1 MRCFYRYL
9 HKSIN
14 LPMAQTSNAIDRR
27 FSTPYYT
34 NTNYSYI
41 KSKPNGAFSAASCFG
56 RSGCWGRGGGGGVLT
71 AWLGSAYWFGSH
83 CLRRVITP
91 LLFLGESRRQRCL
104 ITCTYTDIDRRTH
117 AERIRV
123 VVVKEEVVRRR
134 ERKSSSSTT
143 QTAWCTSTAVF
154 HKIGRQKYLW
164 ICLVLKDW
172 NRKREKAE

>member
-56 RSGCWGRGGGGGVLT
+56 RSGCWGRGGGVLT

-91 LLFLGESRRQRCL
+91 LLFLGEVAS
-104 ITCTYTDIDRRTH
+104 
-117 AERIRV
+117 AEVFDHLYAYWNWQTNLRGTNSEWWR
-123 VVVKEEVVRRR
+123 KKSLGGE
-134 ERKSSSSTT
+134 KSSTPDGMMPH
-143 QTAWCTSTAVF
+143 STAVF
-154 HKIGRQKYLW
+154 HK
-164 ICLVLKDW
+164 
-172 NRKREKAE
+172 NR

>member
-56 RSGCWGRGGGGGVLT
+56 RSGCWGSGGEHPNGVVRERLLIWQSLPKT
-71 AWLGSAYWFGSH
+71 GNYFSFVF
-83 CLRRVITP
+83 RRVASAEVFDHLYAYRNWQTNSRGTNSSGEGISRSEERNTP
-91 LLFLGESRRQRCL
+91 PRRH
-104 ITCTYTDIDRRTH
+104 D
-117 AERIRV
+117 A
-123 VVVKEEVVRRR
+123 
-134 ERKSSSSTT
+134 T
-143 QTAWCTSTAVF
+143 QHCGFS
-154 HKIGRQKYLW
+154 
-164 ICLVLKDW
+164 
-172 NRKREKAE
+172 

>member
-41 KSKPNGAFSAASCFG
+41 KSKPNGAFSGAACFG
-56 RSGCWGRGGGGGVLT
+56 RRGRVGGSVLT

-104 ITCTYTDIDRRTH
+104 ITCTHIEIDRRTH
-117 AERIRV
+117 AERFAV
-123 VVVKEEVVRRR
+123 EKEEVVRRR
-134 ERKSSSSTT
+134 KIFRPDIVMHG
-143 QTAWCTSTAVF
+143 TAVF
-154 HKIGRQKYLW
+154 RKIGRRKYLFCLEKMESW
-164 ICLVLKDW
+164 I
-172 NRKREKAE
+172 NRMEECAKITKAYMDRQ